1 MSETGELPD
10 LAELHDGVD
19 GIRVLEMSE
28 PLKQLTAE
36 RQNGR
41 TRESFGRVA
50 MISSVITCVGGEPAS
65 AKKSTDRIL

>member
-36 RQNGR
+36 RQNARVFWACGYDFVGDHLRWWR
-41 TRESFGRVA
+41 T
-50 MISSVITCVGGEPAS
+50 SVRQKV
-65 AKKSTDRIL
+65 DR